1 MNGRPD
7 SLAAAAAGNVAQTS
21 IGCAV
26 GDCWLAVDDGE
37 LLAPDEAGAEL
48 AAVVDDPL
56 APDDEPQP
64 TSATAEKLMAKAP
77 RTCRRESLPLTRRV

>member
-1 MNGRPD
+1 
-7 SLAAAAAGNVAQTS
+7 
-21 IGCAV
+21 
-26 GDCWLAVDDGE
+26 
-37 LLAPDEAGAEL
+37 L